1 MFCVYGIRC
10 LQFPSLIAVQF
21 LRLFI
26 LLHSLLLANC
36 SAVLKNIVLFVY
48 TFYFLGFFAVL
59 GKLFDAVFCLLFDA
73 VLGKLFDA
81 VFCLLFDAVL
91 GKLFDAVLGKLF
103 DAVLGKMFDS
113 ILGELFN
120 AALA

>member
-26 LLHSLLLANC
+26 LLHSLFLPNC
-36 SAVLKNIVLFVY
+36 SAVLRNIVLFVY
-48 TFYFLGFFAVL
+48 TIYFIGFFAVL

-73 VLGKLFDA
+73 VLGKLFD
-81 VFCLLFDAVL
+81 V
-91 GKLFDAVLGKLF
+91 VLGKLF

-120 AALA
+120 AVLA